1 MKSKMSQ
8 QKFYRL
14 PPQKIIFTLLPNQL
28 LCITAELSGYFQIS
42 CAVLC
47 FAVAVR
53 HLLRPVRHFRR
64 ALDPVYTSMEKFLNG
79 QKPARLHLSLTH
91 RPAVP
96 CKFLNGQ
103 AASCKRVVDRK
114 INSSFK
120 TFSGPGS
127 SACSALNRIDLEA
140 LCAAF
145 KKYYVLKIQDSIFII
160 DNITAQE
167 IDQLCNAS
175 NSPGLSYSCTRN
187 RGLLHVRSIVCV
199 IDKKA
204 MGEDNSYFNV
214 KQKYASQLLGTL
226 RYSGRGRG
234 GLQLELKCSFRN

>member
-1 MKSKMSQ
+1 MSQ

-14 PPQKIIFTLLPNQL
+14 PPQKIICTLLPNQL

-42 CAVLC
+42 CAVQC

-79 QKPARLHLSLTH
+79 QKPVRIHLSLTH

-96 CKFLNGQ
+96 CKFLNGK

-114 INSSFK
+114 NNSSFK

-140 LCAAF
+140 LCATF
-145 KKYYVLKIQDSIFII
+145 KKCYVLKIQDSIFII

-187 RGLLHVRSIVCV
+187 RGLLHFRSIVCV